1 MLCSCIGPML
11 TRAEDLEVLAEEA
24 LARLEV
30 DVRAALRRRPAQ
42 EAKLAGVV
50 RTLSRYSP
58 RLRSLLLS
66 ALETMVRRGSYQRP
80 LYSAAVR
87 ALAEHNDRQAGGHLC
102 RALLT
107 DDAGGLSTL
116 SAACLTSDGAL
127 SQPLAKLATS
137 RHSHVAFAAEVARI
151 ARGESD
157 GAHVASIAPKIKESH
172 RIALCLELFVPLLW
186 QPPISVAIAQALGVL
201 RDAERH
207 LGRWLV
213 LGEIA
218 VRAGDSRP
226 LDEAKQ
232 RAATGPESARAAWT
246 LVAWALD
253 PRAAPPHVRPTVELV
268 ARLSDRPSADR
279 DTTFLFRLAAAGVP
293 SARAM
298 LEGIARGAAL
308 TDETAVRAALH
319 LARDYGESRYVEQL
333 SEATRAPRK
342 ELLRGIAAAALFDAG
357 ECTLPSQVAAELGG
371 SRHLPA
377 LAWSGLIRAAA
388 AGLHRGAIVT
398 EASFRRIQLGWVE

>member
-1 MLCSCIGPML
+1 
-11 TRAEDLEVLAEEA
+11 
-24 LARLEV
+24 
-30 DVRAALRRRPAQ
+30 
-42 EAKLAGVV
+42 
-50 RTLSRYSP
+50 
-58 RLRSLLLS
+58 
-66 ALETMVRRGSYQRP
+66 

-87 ALAEHNDRQAGGHLC
+87 ALAEHNAKQAGGHLC

-107 DDAGGLSTL
+107 DDAGSLSTL
-116 SAACLTSDGAL
+116 SAACLTSDTAL
-127 SQPLAKLATS
+127 REPLAKLAGS

-157 GAHVASIAPKIKESH
+157 GVHVASIAPKIKESH

-186 QPPISVAIAQALGVL
+186 HPPISVAIAQALAVL

-226 LDEAKQ
+226 LEEAKD

-253 PRAAPPHVRPTVELV
+253 PRATPPHVRPTVELV

-279 DTTFLFRLAAAGVP
+279 DTTFLFRLAAAGAP

-298 LEGIARGAAL
+298 LEGLARGGPL
-308 TDETAVRAALH
+308 VDETALRAALH
-319 LARDYGESRYVEQL
+319 LARDYGESRYVPQL
-333 SEATRAPRK
+333 CETAKAPRK
-342 ELLRGIAAAALFDAG
+342 ELLRGMAAAALFDTG
-357 ECTLPSQVAAELGG
+357 ERELSNQVAVELGR

-377 LAWSGLIRAAA
+377 LAWAGLIRAAA
-388 AGLHRGAIVT
+388 AGLHGGALVT